1 MQDNIIIEEEK
12 YSEELYEKNIK
23 ENEFVEDT
31 AHGIG
36 DEINGNS

>member
-12 YSEELYEKNIK
+12 YSEELYQKNIK
-23 ENEFVEDT
+23 E
-31 AHGIG
+31 